1 MRPRRLAGVLV
12 AVLILSILGAGCGP
26 ALTTGSIQGYV
37 VKNAYAKS
45 LTGVDSEEK
54 IDVLAAVPK
63 SPTYVGLADAWVVA
77 VGLDYPYQLKKT
89 QSEYNGRFRIS
100 GLEPGRYQVTV
111 THERF
116 LDTYQRECWV
126 EAGKVTS
133 IGGAPLGS
141 LHILSIGVSQYRNPE
156 YNLNYAA
163 ADAQLI
169 AEVLGGQEN
178 RLAKQTKT
186 LLNSSA
192 TRTNILNKISSMG
205 ADMIEGDTFIMF
217 FSGHGL
223 QSYPYE
229 YIVPHDYDGTLS
241 SLIADSELNAAISAI
256 PASNKILIFDSCHSG
271 GMYKSLTQSLS
282 PGFRRSTGFEV
293 MARNIVGPGKIV
305 IAACD
310 KDELSWES
318 SEYGHGLFT
327 QYFAWGMTSPFNAD
341 QNHDFNIDTDEAF
354 GYAEWYV
361 IDKTKNWT
369 DPLAPQTPM
378 IYRGPVGSEG
388 SWYIFSY

>member
-63 SPTYVGLADAWVVA
+63 SPTYAGLADAWVVA

-141 LHILSIGVSQYRNPE
+141 LHILSIGISQYQNPE

-186 LLNSSA
+186 LFNSSA

-223 QSYPYE
+223 QSYPNE
-229 YIVPHDYDGTLS
+229 YIVPCDYNGTLS
-241 SLIADSELNAAISAI
+241 SLIADWELNEAINAI

-282 PGFRRSTGFEV
+282 PGFRRSTGFEI
-293 MARNIVGPGKIV
+293 MARNIVGPDKIV

-310 KDELSWES
+310 KDEASWES

-327 QYFAWGMTSPFNAD
+327 HYFAWGMTSPFNAD

-354 GYAEWYV
+354 GYAERYV

-369 DPLAPQTPM
+369 YPLAPQTPQ
-378 IYRGPVGSEG
+378 IYRGPDGSEG
-388 SWYIFSY
+388 SWYIFSF